1 MLYPVELAAHI
12 VLILHFMEKNINL
25 IVEEGENNL
34 RVDVFINKREKLIS
48 RTRIKNLILKEKLK
62 LNNEI
67 IKSPSKKVSEGDK
80 VLLLIP
86 EPKEAS
92 LKPYDFKLEIVYEDK
107 DLLVINKPAG
117 IIMHPGAGNYD
128 QTIVNALMHY
138 DKDSLST
145 IGDELRP
152 GIVHRIDKDTSGL
165 IVIAKNNEA
174 HENLSLQFSEH
185 TITRVY
191 QLLIWGKLRPSS
203 GKIDTFITR
212 SSKNR
217 QMMEVSISKGKRA
230 ITNYKTLEIFEND
243 KTPTLSLVECRLET
257 GRTHQ
262 IRVHMTYLGNS
273 IMGDEKYKKKYKKL
287 KNIDTNLEK
296 LIYRLDRQFLHAKT
310 LGFIHPRT
318 NKEMNFSSILPQELE
333 IILKLLRNT
342 SN

>member
-1 MLYPVELAAHI
+1 
-12 VLILHFMEKNINL
+12 MEKNINL
-25 IVEEGENNL
+25 IVEEDENNL
-34 RVDVFINKREKLIS
+34 RLDVFINKKEQLIS

-62 LNNEI
+62 INNKI
-67 IKSPSKKVSEGDK
+67 INSPSKKVSIGDTIS
-80 VLLLIP
+80 LQIP
-86 EPKEAS
+86 EAKKAS
-92 LKPYDFKLEIVYEDK
+92 LKPYDFKLEIVHEDN

-165 IVIAKNNEA
+165 IVVAKNNET
-174 HENLSLQFSEH
+174 HENLSLQFSNH
-185 TITRVY
+185 TITRIY

-217 QMMEVSISKGKRA
+217 QMMEVSKTKGKRA
-230 ITNYKTLEIFEND
+230 ITNYKTVEIYEND
-243 KTPTLSLVECRLET
+243 KIPTLSLVECKLET

-262 IRVHMTYLGNS
+262 IRVHMSHVGNS
-273 IMGDEKYKKKYKKL
+273 IMGDGKYKKKYKKL

-296 LIYRLDRQFLHAKT
+296 LIYKLDRQFLHAKT
-310 LGFIHPRT
+310 LGFVHPKT
-318 NKEMNFSSILPQELE
+318 KEEMIFSSILPQELE
-333 IILKLLRNT
+333 NIVKLLRN
-342 SN
+342 SGK